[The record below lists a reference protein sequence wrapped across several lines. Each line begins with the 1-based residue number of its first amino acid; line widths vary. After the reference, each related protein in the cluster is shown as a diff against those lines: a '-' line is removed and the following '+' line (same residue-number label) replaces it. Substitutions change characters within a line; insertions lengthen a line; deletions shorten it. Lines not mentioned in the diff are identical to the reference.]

1 MLRAP
6 ASRVLHAVGE
16 APCRQPSKSL
26 QRKRRPRTVAAQA
39 LASHVVARL
48 DAHARVQIEPVALE
62 RERRLLT
69 VRAVELL
76 ARGDPLGTEYV
87 EEVQDRIYRFRRAM
101 HPPNTQIREW
111 HPGIDAVECASR
123 KGCASC

>member
-1 MLRAP
+1 MRASGELWP
-6 ASRVLHAVGE
+6 WLGIAAAFAVIAGAE
-16 APCRQPSKSL
+16 AVAR
-26 QRKRRPRTVAAQA
+26 RRRRPDLSLCDWIVP
-39 LASHVVARL
+39 
-48 DAHARVQIEPVALE
+48 DPVPPAV
-62 RERRLLT
+62 T

-101 HPPNTQIREW
+101 HPPNAQIHEW
-111 HPGIDAVECASR
+111 HPGIDAVECAPR

>member
-1 MLRAP
+1 MRASGELWP
-6 ASRVLHAVGE
+6 WLGIAVAFAVIAGAE
-16 APCRQPSKSL
+16 AVAR
-26 QRKRRPRTVAAQA
+26 RRRRPD
-39 LASHVVARL
+39 LSLCDWVVP
-48 DAHARVQIEPVALE
+48 DPVPPAV
-62 RERRLLT
+62 T

-101 HPPNTQIREW
+101 HPPSAQIHEW
-111 HPGIDAVECASR
+111 HPGIDAVECAPR